1 MFLSPSKRFLKV
13 FCSNL
18 SFQLQ
23 ALKFKKLC
31 DLYNN
36 YNLETGV
43 ILMNNKKYDVMKDAK
58 GFIAALDQ
66 SGGSTPGALKGY
78 GILEAEYDSTEEMF
92 DLIHQ
97 MRTRVIT
104 SSVFTSEHIIGS
116 ILFKQTMERKV
127 EGKYTADYL
136 WDEKGIVPILK
147 VDQGKED
154 KKNGVQLMK
163 EMTELDDLLKK
174 AKKYNIFA
182 TKMRSVIHSANAE
195 GIKDIVAQQFE
206 YGKRISEAGF
216 VPILEPE
223 VNIHSQDKAE
233 CEKIM
238 KKEIIK
244 HLKGLDDDHL
254 IIFKLTLP
262 NEPDLYKELIADPN
276 VLRVVALSGGYSQ
289 KEAVDKLAENHGMT
303 ASFSR
308 ALLQDLNVDQSDEEF
323 DKVLKDAINKI
334 YKASIS

>member
-1 MFLSPSKRFLKV
+1 M
-13 FCSNL
+13 
-18 SFQLQ
+18 
-23 ALKFKKLC
+23 
-31 DLYNN
+31 
-36 YNLETGV
+36 
-43 ILMNNKKYDVMKDAK
+43 NKKQYDVMKNKK

-66 SGGSTPGALKGY
+66 SGGSTPGALEGY
-78 GILEAEYDSTEEMF
+78 GISEAEYDGTAEMF

-104 SSVFTSEHIIGS
+104 SPAFSSEHILGA

-127 EGKYTADYL
+127 NGKYTADYL
-136 WDEKGIVPILK
+136 WEEKGVVPILK
-147 VDQGKED
+147 VDEGKED

-163 EMTELDDLLKK
+163 EMKELDDLLKK

-182 TKMRSVIHSANAE
+182 TKMRSVIHSADAE
-195 GIKDIVAQQFE
+195 GIKEIVAQQFE

-223 VNIHSQDKAE
+223 VNINSQDKAE

-238 KKEIIK
+238 KKEIMK
-244 HLKGLDDDHL
+244 NMKDLDDEHL

-262 NEPDLYKELIADPN
+262 SQPNFYKELIEHPN
-276 VLRVVALSGGYSQ
+276 VVRVVALSGGYSQ
-289 KEAVDKLAENHGMT
+289 KEAVDKLAENNGMT

-323 DKVLKDAINKI
+323 DQVLKDAIVKI
-334 YKASIS
+334 YNASIS

>member
-1 MFLSPSKRFLKV
+1 M
-13 FCSNL
+13 
-18 SFQLQ
+18 
-23 ALKFKKLC
+23 
-31 DLYNN
+31 
-36 YNLETGV
+36 
-43 ILMNNKKYDVMKDAK
+43 NKKQYDVMKNAK

-78 GILEAEYDSTEEMF
+78 GISEDEYDSTEEMF

-97 MRTRVIT
+97 MRTRVVT
-104 SSVFTSEHIIGS
+104 SPAFTSEHIIGA

-163 EMTELDDLLKK
+163 EMTGLDDLLKK
-174 AKKYNIFA
+174 AKKYNVFA
-182 TKMRSVIHSANAE
+182 TKMRSVIHSANTE
-195 GIKDIVAQQFE
+195 GIREIVVQQFE

-223 VNIHSQDKAE
+223 VNIHSEDKADS
-233 CEKIM
+233 EKIM
-238 KKEIIK
+238 KKEIMK
-244 HLKGLDDDHL
+244 HLKDLSDDQI

-262 NEPDLYKELIADPN
+262 SEPEFYKELIEHPN
-276 VLRVVALSGGYSQ
+276 VLRIAALSGGYSQ
-289 KEAVDKLAENHGMT
+289 KDAVDKLAANHSMI

-323 DKVLKDAINKI
+323 DKVLKDAIAKI
-334 YKASIS
+334 YKASISQFDI

>member
-1 MFLSPSKRFLKV
+1 M
-13 FCSNL
+13 
-18 SFQLQ
+18 
-23 ALKFKKLC
+23 
-31 DLYNN
+31 
-36 YNLETGV
+36 
-43 ILMNNKKYDVMKDAK
+43 NKKQFDVMKNAK

-78 GILEAEYDSTEEMF
+78 GIPEDEYESTEEMF

-104 SSVFTSEHIIGS
+104 SPAFTSEHIIGS
-116 ILFKQTMERKV
+116 ILFKQTMESKV

-136 WDEKGIVPILK
+136 WEEKGIVPILK

-163 EMTELDDLLKK
+163 EMTELDDLLQK

-195 GIKDIVAQQFE
+195 GIKEIVAQQFE

-223 VNIHSQDKAE
+223 VNINSEDKAE
-233 CEKIM
+233 SEKIM
-238 KKEIIK
+238 KKEIINQ
-244 HLKGLDDDHL
+244 LKDLKDDHI

-262 NEPDLYKELIADPN
+262 SEPDYYKELIEHPN

-289 KEAVDKLAENHGMT
+289 QVAVDKLAENHGMT

-308 ALLQDLNVDQSDEEF
+308 ALLQDLNVEQSDEEF

-334 YKASIS
+334 YKASVS

>member
-1 MFLSPSKRFLKV
+1 M
-13 FCSNL
+13 
-18 SFQLQ
+18 
-23 ALKFKKLC
+23 
-31 DLYNN
+31 
-36 YNLETGV
+36 
-43 ILMNNKKYDVMKDAK
+43 NKKQYDVMKNEK

-78 GILEAEYDSTEEMF
+78 GISESEYNGTEEMF

-97 MRTRVIT
+97 MRSRVIT
-104 SSVFTSEHIIGS
+104 SPVFSSEHILGA

-136 WDEKGIVPILK
+136 WEEKGILPILK
-147 VDQGKED
+147 VDQGKEG

-163 EMTELDDLLKK
+163 EMTELDELLKK
-174 AKKYNIFA
+174 AKKYNVFA
-182 TKMRSVIHSANAE
+182 TKMRSVIHSADAE
-195 GIKDIVAQQFE
+195 GIKEIVAQQFE

-223 VNIHSQDKAE
+223 VNINSQDKAE

-238 KKEIIK
+238 KKEIMQNMK
-244 HLKGLDDDHL
+244 DLDDEHL

-262 NEPDLYKELIADPN
+262 SQPDFYKELIEHPN
-276 VLRVVALSGGYSQ
+276 VVRVAALSGGYSQ
-289 KEAVDKLAENHGMT
+289 KEAVDKLAENHGMI

-308 ALLQDLNVDQSDEEF
+308 ALLQDLNVDQTDEEF
-323 DKVLKDAINKI
+323 DQVLKDAIVKI
-334 YKASIS
+334 YNASIS